1 MTVAHDGFV
10 SRHLNRRCS
19 RPIAGLLA
27 YTPVTPN
34 QVSLLSLFIAL
45 GSLALFLNDHPLWA
59 GAAVHASSIVD
70 GVDGD
75 LARRK
80 RMATR
85 FGGFLDALLDRYSDV
100 AILGGLTYWSITF
113 EGRLSSESTVI
124 IGVLAIVGAL
134 MISYSRARA
143 EASLGFTF
151 RGVAGNPGIQ
161 GCAPVDCGDRG
172 RLRAGAGMSGTHRS
186 PVKRRGPLAAGCGP
200 EPFLRNMYSRK
211 TRHSTSVD
219 PLDDR

>member
-151 RGVAGNPGIQ
+151 RGVAGNLASRDARLLIVVIGAVSGQ
-161 GCAPVDCGDRG
+161 GLACLALIAALSNGVVLW
-172 RLRAGAGMSGTHRS
+172 RLAVARS
-186 PVKRRGPLAAGCGP
+186 
-200 EPFLRNMYSRK
+200 
-211 TRHSTSVD
+211 HS
-219 PLDDR
+219 

>member
-27 YTPVTPN
+27 HTPVTPN
-34 QVSLLSLFIAL
+34 QVSLFSLFIAL

-59 GAAVHASSIVD
+59 GVAVHASSIVD

-113 EGRLSSESTVI
+113 EG
-124 IGVLAIVGAL
+124 
-134 MISYSRARA
+134 
-143 EASLGFTF
+143 
-151 RGVAGNPGIQ
+151 
-161 GCAPVDCGDRG
+161 
-172 RLRAGAGMSGTHRS
+172 
-186 PVKRRGPLAAGCGP
+186 
-200 EPFLRNMYSRK
+200 
-211 TRHSTSVD
+211 
-219 PLDDR
+219 